1 MKDRILKIIE
11 NEEEN
16 DFVNY
21 KQKLYSKEKKEET
34 VMISGNKTYIAIDL
48 KSFYASVECIER
60 GLNPMTTNLVVA
72 DAARSE
78 KTICLAVS
86 PSLKSFGVPGRP
98 RLFEVVQKI
107 REENIKR
114 KVYAPKRQFTGASYS
129 IDELR
134 SNSSVSV
141 DYIVAVPRMALYVEY
156 STRIYNVYL
165 KYIAPEDIHI
175 YSIDEVFI
183 DVTAYLKTY
192 KMSPHDL
199 AMTIIRDVLK
209 TTGITATAGI
219 GSNLYLAKIAM
230 DIVAK
235 KMPPDRDGVR
245 IAELNE
251 MSYRQLLW
259 NHKPLTSF
267 WRVGRGYAK
276 KLEANGMYT
285 MGDIARMSL
294 SPYGEKLLYKLFG
307 INAEL
312 LIDHAWGWEPC
323 TLADVKAYRPATTSI
338 SSGQVLLYPYSFDKA
353 RLVVKEMTDALVLD
367 LVDKKMVT
375 DQIVLTIGYD
385 IENLKNKE
393 ISRQYTGEV
402 TIDAYGRKVPKHAH
416 GTTNIHKQTSSTM
429 LIMNAVLDLYDRIVN
444 KNLLVRK
451 INIAANRLVDEEII
465 TKKIIHQQIDL
476 FTDYTALEKQ
486 KEQEYQEEAKE
497 KKIQEAILYI
507 KKKYGKN
514 ALLKGMNLEEG
525 ATGKERNNQIG
536 GHKA

>member
-1 MKDRILKIIE
+1 
-11 NEEEN
+11 
-16 DFVNY
+16 
-21 KQKLYSKEKKEET
+21 
-34 VMISGNKTYIAIDL
+34 MISGNKTYIAIDL

-245 IAELNE
+245 IAELDE

-259 NHKPLTSF
+259 NHKPLISF

-393 ISRQYTGEV
+393 ISRQYIGEI

-429 LIMNAVLDLYDRIVN
+429 LIMDAVLDLYDRIVN
-444 KNLLVRK
+444 KNLLIRK
-451 INIAANRLVDEEII
+451 INIVANRLVDEEIA
-465 TKKIIHQQIDL
+465 TKKITHQQIDL

-486 KEQEYQEEAKE
+486 KEQEYQEESKE

>member
-1 MKDRILKIIE
+1 
-11 NEEEN
+11 
-16 DFVNY
+16 
-21 KQKLYSKEKKEET
+21 
-34 VMISGNKTYIAIDL
+34 MISGNRTYIAIDL

-98 RLFEVVQKI
+98 RLFEVVQKV
-107 REENIKR
+107 REVNIKR
-114 KVYAPKRQFTGASYS
+114 KICAPKRQFTGASYS

-134 SNSSVSV
+134 SNSALSV

-156 STRIYNVYL
+156 STRIYKVYL

-235 KMPPDRDGVR
+235 KIPADKDGVR
-245 IAELNE
+245 IAELDE

-267 WRVGRGYAK
+267 WRVGTGYAK
-276 KLEANGMYT
+276 KIRSKWYV
-285 MGDIARMSL
+285 
-294 SPYGEKLLYKLFG
+294 
-307 INAEL
+307 
-312 LIDHAWGWEPC
+312 H
-323 TLADVKAYRPATTSI
+323 
-338 SSGQVLLYPYSFDKA
+338 
-353 RLVVKEMTDALVLD
+353 
-367 LVDKKMVT
+367 
-375 DQIVLTIGYD
+375 
-385 IENLKNKE
+385 
-393 ISRQYTGEV
+393 
-402 TIDAYGRKVPKHAH
+402 YGRCC
-416 GTTNIHKQTSSTM
+416 
-429 LIMNAVLDLYDRIVN
+429 
-444 KNLLVRK
+444 KNVF
-451 INIAANRLVDEEII
+451 I
-465 TKKIIHQQIDL
+465 TL
-476 FTDYTALEKQ
+476 W
-486 KEQEYQEEAKE
+486 
-497 KKIQEAILYI
+497 
-507 KKKYGKN
+507 
-514 ALLKGMNLEEG
+514 
-525 ATGKERNNQIG
+525 
-536 GHKA
+536 

>member
-1 MKDRILKIIE
+1 M
-11 NEEEN
+11 
-16 DFVNY
+16 
-21 KQKLYSKEKKEET
+21 
-34 VMISGNKTYIAIDL
+34 
-48 KSFYASVECIER
+48 
-60 GLNPMTTNLVVA
+60 
-72 DAARSE
+72 
-78 KTICLAVS
+78 
-86 PSLKSFGVPGRP
+86 
-98 RLFEVVQKI
+98 
-107 REENIKR
+107 
-114 KVYAPKRQFTGASYS
+114 
-129 IDELR
+129 
-134 SNSSVSV
+134 
-141 DYIVAVPRMALYVEY
+141 
-156 STRIYNVYL
+156 
-165 KYIAPEDIHI
+165 
-175 YSIDEVFI
+175 FI

-235 KMPPDRDGVR
+235 KMPPDKDGVR
-245 IAELNE
+245 IAELDE

-385 IENLKNKE
+385 IENLTDAKRREAYNGE
-393 ISRQYTGEV
+393 IKT
-402 TIDAYGRKVPKHAH
+402 DFYGRQIPKHAR
-416 GTTNIHKQTSSTM
+416 GTANLSRKTASTRLM
-429 LIMNAVLDLYDRIVN
+429 TDAVVKAYEENVD
-444 KNLLVRK
+444 KNLLIRR
-451 INIAANRLVDEEII
+451 INITANRVVPEATLSQTPAPYQLSLFEDYEE
-465 TKKIIHQQIDL
+465 T
-476 FTDYTALEKQ
+476 EKQ
-486 KEQEYQEEAKE
+486 KAKE
-497 KKIQEAILYI
+497 DAELEKERRIQETLIGI
-507 KKKYGKN
+507 KNKFGKN
-514 ALLKGMNLEEG
+514 AILKGLNLQEG
-525 ATGKERNNQIG
+525 ATAKDRNEQIG